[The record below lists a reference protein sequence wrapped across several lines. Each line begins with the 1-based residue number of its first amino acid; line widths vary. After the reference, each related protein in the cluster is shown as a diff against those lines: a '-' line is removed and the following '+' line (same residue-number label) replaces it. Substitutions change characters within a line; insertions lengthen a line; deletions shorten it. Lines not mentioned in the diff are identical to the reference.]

1 MTEEEQIEWSRFQTF
16 ALGQLDS
23 FVDLQ
28 NFVGLSI
35 NPSFENKE
43 RLFVSKI
50 KDGLRWTYKTWDST
64 TDYQR
69 IYSTQEEKM
78 KLKFGK
84 QMPTIDMITG
94 NIGVDSYKRTKDIIE
109 NLKLKSLV
117 KCDRFGL
124 DGTSYSIAIGDYM
137 RESKYSWWED
147 LPKEWA
153 DLDVIFQELKDNL
166 DLARTKLGA
175 KLGSP

>member
-1 MTEEEQIEWSRFQTF
+1 MTEEEQIEWTRFQNF

-23 FVDLQ
+23 FIDRQ

-35 NPSFENKE
+35 DPSFEKKE
-43 RLFVSKI
+43 RLFVSRI

-78 KLKFGK
+78 KMKFGK
-84 QMPTIDMITG
+84 QVPTIETVKGDMGI
-94 NIGVDSYKRTKDIIE
+94 DSYKGTNDIIE
-109 NLKLKSLV
+109 SLKLKSFV
-117 KCDRFGL
+117 KYDRFGL
-124 DGTSYSIAIGDYM
+124 DGTSYSIAIGDFM
-137 RESKYSWWED
+137 RETKYSWWEE

-153 DLDVIFQELKDNL
+153 DLDVIFQELKNNL
-166 DLARTKLGA
+166 DLARTKVSA
-175 KLGSP
+175 KLGSR